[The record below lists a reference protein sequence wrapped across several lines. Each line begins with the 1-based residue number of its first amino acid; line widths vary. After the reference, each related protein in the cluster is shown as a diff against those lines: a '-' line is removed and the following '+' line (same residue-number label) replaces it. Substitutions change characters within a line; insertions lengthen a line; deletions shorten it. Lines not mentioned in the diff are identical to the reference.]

1 MTQLWLER
9 WHEGGCRPDVLEFP
23 LEVSRNAESERC
35 VFLTGI
41 ARGPILNKALLGFV
55 SYFAD
60 LEQRLIE

>member
-1 MTQLWLER
+1 M
-9 WHEGGCRPDVLEFP
+9 LEFP
-23 LEVSRNAESERC
+23 FEVSRNAESERC